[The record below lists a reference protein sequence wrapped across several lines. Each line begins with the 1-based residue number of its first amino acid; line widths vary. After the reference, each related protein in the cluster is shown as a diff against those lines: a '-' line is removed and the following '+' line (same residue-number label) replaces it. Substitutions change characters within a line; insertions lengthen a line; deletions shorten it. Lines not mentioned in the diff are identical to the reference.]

1 LAVGPGTL
9 SGPGP
14 TADPPPARVSLA
26 HAVRTVARCDAA
38 GPSGRVSERSPPSLL
53 SGVMGFR

>member
-14 TADPPPARVSLA
+14 TADPPPARVSLVD
-26 HAVRTVARCDAA
+26 AVRTPARCDAA
-38 GPSGRVSERSPPSLL
+38 RPSGRVSERGTQSPL
-53 SGVMGFR
+53 SGVMGSR